1 MGFWCFVLSFSL
13 TLCFSNSSAIGT
25 FRITAHLL
33 SLPSV
38 GPFNPFAFQHDL
50 WAVFLPEIEMI
61 TSRVNIS
68 TIIYC
73 DVGVIFDISER
84 ISHTLLIFF
93 SPWVVLAVPLF
104 FVVVFLC
111 VEDVFDCVSLLL
123 QQICRDSITLLGR
136 EVQRRFNH
144 VYGLKS
150 SDFIFAPIISDDV
163 FFRHFTKISDKSRSA
178 LLHSFIGNLVS
189 ESWLRQVDW

>member
-25 FRITAHLL
+25 FRITAYLL

-50 WAVFLPEIEMI
+50 WAVFLPKIEMI

-68 TIIYC
+68 TIK
-73 DVGVIFDISER
+73 STA
-84 ISHTLLIFF
+84 TLEWFLIFRNAYRTHCWYSSF
-93 SPWVVLAVPLF
+93 HAIV